1 MVKLA
6 KEFDISDVGL
16 AKVCRAH
23 DIPLPPRGHWAKLQH
38 GKASPTPKLPPSKET
53 TVTFDARRH
62 RIEALRGKRSNPADS
77 PRKV

>member
-23 DIPLPPRGHWAKLQH
+23 NIPLPPRGHWAKLPH
-38 GKASPTPKLPPSKET
+38 GQASPPPT
-53 TVTFDARRH
+53 
-62 RIEALRGKRSNPADS
+62 
-77 PRKV
+77 